1 MTEGERSG
9 FSPNTAD
16 RIGAEAVAAI
26 YRVVVPGVG
35 AAAVASVILAG
46 TMVGLGV
53 STLERGIV
61 FSAYMCASAAL
72 HVGLRSLYARSP
84 NRVSH
89 WRFWGHAFIACCLL
103 EGLGW
108 GWAPV
113 GLVTVDRF
121 EAQLLCLM
129 VTLGVIAGAVPAF
142 GPYRPAFVVFVAP
155 TTVPYLAQSVLSGVP
170 IRQVTTFFLVLY
182 VAAVTVIGFILHR
195 AFVEQIIARFR
206 SEQLAE
212 ELKVQVA
219 VTEAANRAKSRFLAA
234 ASHDLRQP
242 VHALTLFVGAIR
254 RTALPEEA
262 RTIIGHIES
271 STQALD
277 GLFASILDISRLDAG
292 TVDVDRQIFALG
304 PILARLG
311 QESAVAASSKGIAL
325 RVRLP
330 RAPILLDTDPLL
342 VERILRNIVENGV
355 KYTEQGAVLISARRR
370 RDRCLVQIWDT
381 GVGIGPEEQDKIFQ
395 EYYQVGNPER
405 DRSKGLG
412 LGLAIVRR
420 LTALL
425 GCRLVLRSQLGR
437 GSVFSLDMPVAAA
450 GAALTGEAD
459 SLNAFTL
466 EKLLVVV
473 IDDEA
478 EIRAA
483 MSMILGKWGHT
494 VIAVASGEE
503 ALVNLAER
511 PDTPD
516 LIIADFRLREGES
529 GIDAVE
535 ALRSEYNATIPAILI
550 TGDTAPDRLIEA
562 RAGGLPLLHKPV
574 SGARLRTAMIRA
586 CAAGDA

>member
-330 RAPILLDTDPLL
+330 RTPILLDTDPLL

-370 RDRCLVQIWDT
+370 KDRCLVQIWDT

-450 GAALTGEAD
+450 GAAPTGEAD
-459 SLNAFTL
+459 SPIAFTL

-503 ALVNLAER
+503 ALLNLAER

-562 RAGGLPLLHKPV
+562 SAGGLPLLHKPV